1 MSAMFVGA
9 TSANPVQRV
18 CARVPHSSR
27 TTASE
32 RPEEAARRFT
42 IQWLRGGGF
51 FEHRGERFYF
61 ERECELGDVVIYS
74 GETIHGV
81 GDVDVH
87 KPFRH
92 DTVDGRLCAFVTLY
106 RHFTR
111 KGQLDDYIDEP
122 TEPTAG
128 RG

>member
-1 MSAMFVGA
+1 MI
-9 TSANPVQRV
+9 
-18 CARVPHSSR
+18 
-27 TTASE
+27 
-32 RPEEAARRFT
+32 RFGEGDDYDFST
-42 IQWLRGGGF
+42 GGGF